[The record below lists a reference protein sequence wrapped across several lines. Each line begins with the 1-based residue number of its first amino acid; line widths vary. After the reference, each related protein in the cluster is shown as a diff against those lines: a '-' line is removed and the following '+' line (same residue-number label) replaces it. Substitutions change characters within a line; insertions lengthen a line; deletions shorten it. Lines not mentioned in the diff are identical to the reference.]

1 MNWSLINNYHFSFL
15 SFTVA
20 IIIVLSIDIKG
31 GKDTISLIDWI
42 YDNVKYVISV
52 GACPSLMSSGIQIIS
67 HTLTTN
73 RKTTANIY
81 NWICV
86 RGIFTTR
93 FHKQWNKKAIYYLR
107 NFVFNLR
114 LYWSTWSGALG
125 KNTEKYSYFSVLNG
139 SL

>member
-20 IIIVLSIDIKG
+20 IIILSYLFDIKG

-125 KNTEKYSYFSVLNG
+125 KNTEKYSNFKA
-139 SL
+139 